1 AVVAF
6 LTAFVVY
13 RHRTNI
19 KRIIDKT
26 EPKIKWMS
34 GKK

>member
-1 AVVAF
+1 D
-6 LTAFVVY
+6 T
-13 RHRTNI
+13 RTNI